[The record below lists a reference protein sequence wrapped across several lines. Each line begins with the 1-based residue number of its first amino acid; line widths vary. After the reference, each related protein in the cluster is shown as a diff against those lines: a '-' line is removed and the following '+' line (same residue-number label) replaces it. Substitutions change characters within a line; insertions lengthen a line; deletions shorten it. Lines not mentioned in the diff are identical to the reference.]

1 MSQKAGN
8 TLIIIGIILLNLILM
23 TSGGRSGDYYESQ
36 VEADVS
42 FYESHFSNV
51 EN

>member
-8 TLIIIGIILLNLILM
+8 TLIIIAIILLNLILM
-23 TSGGRSGDYYESQ
+23 TSGGGGRGQDYSETQENPELSYDFYSG
-36 VEADVS
+36 
-42 FYESHFSNV
+42 